1 MFVFLN
7 VALKHLPRVKFGF
20 LNMEIFLAVANI
32 AADILWTCRV
42 YVQRASIPCLFFLML
57 HLNMCRGLDSVF

>member
-20 LNMEIFLAVANI
+20 LNMETFLAVANI
-32 AADILWTCRV
+32 AADILRSV
-42 YVQRASIPCLFFLML
+42 IPYSAEFMFKTLLSHVCFFSML
-57 HLNMCRGLDSVF
+57 HLNI

>member
-7 VALKHLPRVKFGF
+7 VAFKHVPRIRFGF

-32 AADILWTCRV
+32 AADILWSV
-42 YVQRASIPCLFFLML
+42 IPYSAEFMFKELLSHVCFSQ
-57 HLNMCRGLDSVF
+57 CCI

>member
-7 VALKHLPRVKFGF
+7 VAFKHVPRVRFGF

-32 AADILWTCRV
+32 AADILWT
-42 YVQRASIPCLFFLML
+42 
-57 HLNMCRGLDSVF
+57 VFP